1 MTPSTPLT
9 ERQIDE
15 FELFLMAWCESQ
27 GVQVVVCNTLADLM
41 ADEFE
46 AEAAERAW
54 NRSRWDGRL

>member
-1 MTPSTPLT
+1 MRHSLT
-9 ERQIDE
+9 ERERDE
-15 FELFLMAWCESQ
+15 LQLALMAELERQ